1 MTNRH
6 EEILAKSERNGS
18 VSLYQ
23 HLKDVA
29 ELAVVIARHEG
40 MDERTALLGALLHDI
55 GKTSTVFQKTLSSA
69 FRPAPHFVFRH
80 EIASLF
86 FLSLV
91 ESSRRDSC
99 GGDDSSA
106 P

>member
-40 MDERTALLGALLHDI
+40 ID
-55 GKTSTVFQKTLSSA
+55 
-69 FRPAPHFVFRH
+69 
-80 EIASLF
+80 
-86 FLSLV
+86 
-91 ESSRRDSC
+91 
-99 GGDDSSA
+99 
-106 P
+106 

>member
-29 ELAVVIARHEG
+29 ELAVE
-40 MDERTALLGALLHDI
+40 
-55 GKTSTVFQKTLSSA
+55 QCLSKDTEA
-69 FRPAPHFVFRH
+69 YLPPG
-80 EIASLF
+80 
-86 FLSLV
+86 
-91 ESSRRDSC
+91 SSFC
-99 GGDDSSA
+99 F
-106 P
+106 PP

>member
-29 ELAVVIARHEG
+29 ELAVVIASHEG
-40 MDERTALLGALLHDI
+40 MDQRTALFGALLHDI
-55 GKTSTVFQKTLSSA
+55 GKTSSVFQKTLKPTFHPLLILFSAMRSPRSSS
-69 FRPAPHFVFRH
+69 
-80 EIASLF
+80 SL
-86 FLSLV
+86 S
-91 ESSRRDSC
+91 
-99 GGDDSSA
+99 
-106 P
+106 